1 MRHWRHKKGRG
12 GGAKSRGCGR
22 GGLIDE
28 VCSEGGKGKIL
39 GGCDDLR
46 LLTDFLP
53 ICDHP
58 RHEYRQIEDMFQA
71 RIAAQTKRL

>member
-28 VCSEGGKGKIL
+28 VCSEGGKGKFWVRRSLTFGRFSPDL
-39 GGCDDLR
+39 GSS
-46 LLTDFLP
+46 
-53 ICDHP
+53 
-58 RHEYRQIEDMFQA
+58 A
-71 RIAAQTKRL
+71 SRISSD